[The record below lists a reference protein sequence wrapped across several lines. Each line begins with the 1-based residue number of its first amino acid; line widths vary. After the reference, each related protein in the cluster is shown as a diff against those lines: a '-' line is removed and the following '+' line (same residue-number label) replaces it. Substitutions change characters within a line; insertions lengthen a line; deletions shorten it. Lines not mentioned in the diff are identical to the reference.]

1 MKTKQLIVRSAV
13 TLVTTGLTLLSVSTS
28 QASGRGSS
36 GMRMSGGHGSMNRGA
51 MRQAVSNR
59 ATTRVQ
65 GTDKMNGRI
74 HDKTLT
80 SIAEAM
86 TAAGVGTNAATTTVC
101 TASAAMTKAAS
112 PASPAASVSRAMIT

>member
-13 TLVTTGLTLLSVSTS
+13 TLVTTGLTLLSVGTS

-36 GMRMSGGHGSMNRGA
+36 GMRMSGGHGSMNRGS

-59 ATTRVQ
+59 ATARVQ

-74 HDKTLT
+74 HDKNVNVNRGSDDRGRGRHERGDDNRGKTGT
-80 SIAEAM
+80 TM
-86 TAAGVGTNAATTTVC
+86 TRGE
-101 TASAAMTKAAS
+101 
-112 PASPAASVSRAMIT
+112 RARR